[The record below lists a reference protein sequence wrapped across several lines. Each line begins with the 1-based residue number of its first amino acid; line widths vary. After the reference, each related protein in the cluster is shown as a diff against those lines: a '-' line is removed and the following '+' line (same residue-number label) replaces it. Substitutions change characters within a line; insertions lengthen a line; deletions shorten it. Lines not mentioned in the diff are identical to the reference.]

1 MKPYI
6 FICFLQL
13 HLIPHVLKMQLPSIN
28 GLEGERERE
37 REREYEGAKESDIDA
52 DVCFSSI

>member
-1 MKPYI
+1 
-6 FICFLQL
+6 
-13 HLIPHVLKMQLPSIN
+13 MQLPSIN

-37 REREYEGAKESDIDA
+37 RERERLYEGAKESDIDA